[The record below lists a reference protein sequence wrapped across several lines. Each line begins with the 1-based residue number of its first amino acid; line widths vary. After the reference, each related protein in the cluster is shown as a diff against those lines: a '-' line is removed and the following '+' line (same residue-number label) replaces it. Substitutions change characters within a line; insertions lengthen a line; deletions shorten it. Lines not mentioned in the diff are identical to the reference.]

1 MALRLENKNALITG
15 GASGIGRATAIRFAQ
30 EGANVFIADLAIEQA
45 EKVAGELI
53 TLGRKAL
60 FLRVDTSDEQQ
71 VEAAFARA
79 ISAFGHLDIVVA
91 AAGLSHPNY
100 RLGEAPGSLHLRPVT
115 EITLA
120 EWRKLMSVNLDGVF
134 LTVRAAAREMV
145 KAGKGGRIIT
155 IASAAARIATPG
167 MADYTASKAGVWG
180 LTNTVAKELAQY
192 GITANTIGP
201 GLIDT
206 PMAQDYINM
215 VKAARAQAASGSST
229 GVVSQSWTLSPFG
242 EPNDIAN
249 TALFL
254 ASDEAK
260 FYTGS
265 IFFPD
270 GGATMH

>member
-1 MALRLENKNALITG
+1 MAGRLENKNAFITG
-15 GASGIGRATAIRFAQ
+15 GASGIGRATALRFAQ
-30 EGANVFIADLAIEQA
+30 EGANVFIADIASPQA
-45 EKVAGELI
+45 EKVAGEVRA
-53 TLGRKAL
+53 LGRKA
-60 FLRVDTSDEQQ
+60 FFHAVDTSDEAQ
-71 VEAAFARA
+71 VDAAVARA
-79 ISAFGHLDIVVA
+79 VAELGNIDVVVA

-100 RLGEAPGSLHLRPVT
+100 RLGEPPGSLHLRPVT

-134 LTVRAAAREMV
+134 LTVRAVAREMV

-155 IASAAARIATPG
+155 VASAAARIATPG

-201 GLIDT
+201 GLMDT

-215 VKAARAQAASGSST
+215 VRGQTQSG
-229 GVVSQSWTLSPFG
+229 VLALYG
-242 EPNDIAN
+242 EPNDVAN

>member
-1 MALRLENKNALITG
+1 MAGRLENKNAFITG
-15 GASGIGRATAIRFAQ
+15 GASGLGRATAIRFAQ
-30 EGANVFIADLAIEQA
+30 EGANVFIADVAAQQA
-45 EKVAGELI
+45 EKVAGEVRA
-53 TLGRKAL
+53 LGRKA
-60 FLRVDTSDEQQ
+60 FFQAADTSDEAQ
-71 VEAAFARA
+71 VDAAVARA
-79 ISAFGHLDIVVA
+79 VAELGNIDILVA

-100 RLGEAPGSLHLRPVT
+100 RLGEKPGSLQLRPVT

-120 EWRKLMSVNLDGVF
+120 QWRKLMSVNLDGVF

-155 IASAAARIATPG
+155 VASAAARIATPG

-201 GLIDT
+201 GLMDT

-215 VKAARAQAASGSST
+215 VRGQEVPQSG
-229 GVVSQSWTLSPFG
+229 VLALYG
-242 EPNDIAN
+242 EPNDVAN

>member
-1 MALRLENKNALITG
+1 LR
-15 GASGIGRATAIRFAQ
+15 
-30 EGANVFIADLAIEQA
+30 
-45 EKVAGELI
+45 
-53 TLGRKAL
+53 
-60 FLRVDTSDEQQ
+60 
-71 VEAAFARA
+71 
-79 ISAFGHLDIVVA
+79 
-91 AAGLSHPNY
+91 
-100 RLGEAPGSLHLRPVT
+100 LRPVT

-134 LTVRAAAREMV
+134 VTVRAVAREMV

-155 IASAAARIATPG
+155 VASAAARIATPG

-201 GLIDT
+201 GLMDT

-215 VKAARAQAASGSST
+215 VRAAPQQPSGVL
-229 GVVSQSWTLSPFG
+229 GLYG
-242 EPNDIAN
+242 EPNDVAN

-254 ASDEAK
+254 ASDEGK

>member
-1 MALRLENKNALITG
+1 
-15 GASGIGRATAIRFAQ
+15 
-30 EGANVFIADLAIEQA
+30 
-45 EKVAGELI
+45 
-53 TLGRKAL
+53 
-60 FLRVDTSDEQQ
+60 
-71 VEAAFARA
+71 
-79 ISAFGHLDIVVA
+79 VA

-120 EWRKLMSVNLDGVF
+120 QWRKLMSVNLDGVF
-134 LTVRAAAREMV
+134 LAVRAVAREMV
-145 KAGKGGRIIT
+145 KAAKGGRIIT
-155 IASAAARIATPG
+155 VASAAARIAAPG

-201 GLIDT
+201 GLMDT

-215 VKAARAQAASGSST
+215 VRAAQQPP
-229 GVVSQSWTLSPFG
+229 GVLGLFG
-242 EPNDIAN
+242 EPNDVAN
-249 TALFL
+249 TAVFL
-254 ASDEAK
+254 ASDDGK

>member
-1 MALRLENKNALITG
+1 MSGRLQNRNAFITG
-15 GASGIGRATAIRFAQ
+15 GASGLGRATAIRFAQ
-30 EGANVFIADLAIEQA
+30 EGANVFVADIAA
-45 EKVAGELI
+45 EAAERVAGEVSA
-53 TLGRKAL
+53 LGRKAL
-60 FLRVDTSDEQQ
+60 WQKVDTSDEAQ
-71 VEAAFARA
+71 VDAAVARA
-79 ISAFGHLDIVVA
+79 VRELGHLDILVA

-100 RLGEAPGSLHLRPVT
+100 RLGEPPGSLHLRPVT

-134 LTVRAAAREMV
+134 LTVRAVAREMV

-155 IASAAARIATPG
+155 VASAAARIATPG

-201 GLIDT
+201 GLMDT

-215 VKAARAQAASGSST
+215 VRNAQQPPA
-229 GVVSQSWTLSPFG
+229 GVLALYG
-242 EPNDIAN
+242 EPNDVAN

>member
-1 MALRLENKNALITG
+1 MAGRLENKNAFITG
-15 GASGIGRATAIRFAQ
+15 GASGIGRATALRFAQ
-30 EGANVFIADLAIEQA
+30 EGANVFIADIAAPSA
-45 EKVAGELI
+45 EKVAGEVRA
-53 TLGRKAL
+53 LGRKAL
-60 FLRVDTSDEQQ
+60 FQVVDTSDEAQ
-71 VEAAFARA
+71 VDAAVARA
-79 ISAFGHLDIVVA
+79 VAELGNIDVVVA

-100 RLGEAPGSLHLRPVT
+100 RLGEPPGSLHLRPVT

-134 LTVRAAAREMV
+134 LTVRAVAREMV

-155 IASAAARIATPG
+155 VASAAARIATPG

-180 LTNTVAKELAQY
+180 LTNIVAKELAQY

-201 GLIDT
+201 GLMDT

-215 VKAARAQAASGSST
+215 VRGQTQSG
-229 GVVSQSWTLSPFG
+229 VLALFG
-242 EPNDIAN
+242 EPNDVAN

>member
-1 MALRLENKNALITG
+1 MGGRLQDKRAFITG
-15 GASGIGRATAIRFAQ
+15 AASGLGRATAIRFAQ
-30 EGANVFIADLAIEQA
+30 EGADVFIADLAAQA
-45 EKVAGELI
+45 AERVAGEVRA
-53 TLGRKAL
+53 LGRRAIWQA
-60 FLRVDTSDEQQ
+60 VDTSDERQ
-71 VEAAFARA
+71 VDAAMARTV
-79 ISAFGHLDIVVA
+79 SELGGVDIAVA
-91 AAGLSHPNY
+91 GAGLSHPNY
-100 RLGEAPGSLHLRPVT
+100 RLGEPPGSLHLRPVT

-145 KAGKGGRIIT
+145 KAGRGGRIIT

-201 GLIDT
+201 GLMDT

-215 VKAARAQAASGSST
+215 VKGSQQP
-229 GVVSQSWTLSPFG
+229 GVLALYG
-242 EPNDIAN
+242 EPNDVAN

-254 ASDEAK
+254 ASAEGK